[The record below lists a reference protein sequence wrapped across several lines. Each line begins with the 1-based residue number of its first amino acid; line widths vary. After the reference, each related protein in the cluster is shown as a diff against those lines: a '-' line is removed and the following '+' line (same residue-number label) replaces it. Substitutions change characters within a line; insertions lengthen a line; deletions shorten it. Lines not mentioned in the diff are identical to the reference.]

1 MYNSKM
7 IKMALSPVGVVRNEF
22 YAPCGEPSPFR
33 NKPSQIIV
41 FPEYAAGL
49 YRLKEH
55 KNLEIIF
62 YFHRSKGYKLR
73 CKTPHWGVRGV
84 FASRSPYRPS
94 PLGVM
99 KVRLLSIRKNELT
112 VKGLDAFDGT
122 PVLDIKPYVAKWG
135 RKKGVKHH
143 GKRKR
148 SKA

>member
-1 MYNSKM
+1 MYNSKR
-7 IKMALSPVGVVRNEF
+7 IKIALSPIGFVRNGF
-22 YAPCGEPSPFR
+22 YVPCGEPSPFR
-33 NKPSQIIV
+33 NKPSKIIV
-41 FPEYAAGL
+41 FPKYAAGL

-55 KNLEIIF
+55 KYLDIIF
-62 YFHRSKGYKLR
+62 CFHRSKGYKLR

-94 PLGVM
+94 PLGLM

-122 PVLDIKPYVAKWG
+122 PVVDIKPYVAKWG

-143 GKRKR
+143 GKTKR

>member
-1 MYNSKM
+1 MSNSNIAK
-7 IKMALSPVGVVRNEF
+7 ILLSPIGFVRNKF
-22 YAPCGEPSPFR
+22 YVPCGDPSKIRKEPSR
-33 NKPSQIIV
+33 IV
-41 FPEYAAGL
+41 VYAKYAAGL
-49 YRLKEH
+49 YRLREH

-94 PLGVM
+94 PLGLM
-99 KVRLLSIRKNELT
+99 KVKLLSVRNNELV
-112 VKGLDAFDGT
+112 VKGLDALDGT

-135 RKKGVKHH
+135 LKKEVLR
-143 GKRKR
+143 GKAKR